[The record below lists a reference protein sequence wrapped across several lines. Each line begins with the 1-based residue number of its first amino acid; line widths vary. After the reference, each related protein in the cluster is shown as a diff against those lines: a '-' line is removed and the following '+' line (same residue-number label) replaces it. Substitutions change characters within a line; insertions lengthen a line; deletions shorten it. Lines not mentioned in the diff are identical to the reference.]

1 MLSTITADAEHAEQ
15 SHRALLVAPVG
26 IFQTDAAGSATFVN
40 DRWCDLTGMSREAA
54 LGQGWLAAIHPDDR
68 ADVGNEWSDAI
79 AEHREF
85 ALEYRFQRPDG
96 TVVWVAGTATSI
108 DVDDRSS
115 TGYVGA
121 VTDIGA
127 VVAARESMREQSRF
141 LDTVL
146 DIAGSL
152 VCVIDPLG
160 RFLRFNQAC
169 ELVSGYSWE
178 EIRNRPFYE
187 FLIPPDEVEGV
198 RSALDRL
205 RAGEPP
211 TPNINHWLTRTGEVR
226 LLSWSNVCFFD
237 DSGSLTHI
245 VSTGTDI
252 TDADLAQKAIAKR
265 ARLFSDLIAFA
276 QAANATHD
284 RERVLPS
291 LLEAISKTLPS
302 HMLGLVLID
311 PASGSLVVR
320 AIHGELNPLAVG
332 TVIPPGVGIS
342 GRAIANR
349 TMVFDELDR
358 SHYPPALAD
367 LVDASSMSMVG
378 VPLIHDGATL
388 GALVFGRLTAG
399 EPTYSALECEALS
412 LIAAQTALSLTNAR
426 LLEEVSELAV
436 RDGLTGLYN
445 RRYFEASLEEML
457 RRQARQGDGRRPLAA
472 IMFDLDHFGQL
483 NKDFGHQAGDA
494 VLRTFAGLLLERFR
508 SSDLVA
514 RYGGEEFVAIL
525 EDSTVEDALKAAED
539 VRGSLAALAILA
551 PDGSRLNA
559 TVSAGCAPLDH
570 QDATRE
576 AMLRAADVGLFLAK
590 RAGRNTVVAV

>member
-1 MLSTITADAEHAEQ
+1 MLSPITADTELAEHSQ
-15 SHRALLVAPVG
+15 SALRVAPVG
-26 IFQTDAAGSATFVN
+26 IFQTDAAGAATFVN
-40 DRWCDLTGMSREAA
+40 DRWCHLSGMSREAA
-54 LGQGWLAAIHPDDR
+54 VGQGWLGAIHPDDR
-68 ADVGNEWSDAI
+68 ARVANEWSDAI
-79 AEHREF
+79 EERREF

-96 TVVWVAGTATSI
+96 TIVWVAGTATSI
-108 DVDDRSS
+108 HVDDRGSS
-115 TGYVGA
+115 GYVGA

-127 VVAARESMREQSRF
+127 AVAARETMREQSRF
-141 LDTVL
+141 LDAVL

-169 ELVSGYSWE
+169 ELLSGYSWE
-178 EIRNRPFYE
+178 EIRDRPFYD
-187 FLIPPDEVEGV
+187 FLVPLDEVEGV
-198 RSALDRL
+198 RSALARL

-211 TPNINHWLTRTGEVR
+211 TPNTNHWLTRAGEVR

-237 DSGSLTHI
+237 ESGSLTHI

-252 TDADLAQKAIAKR
+252 TDADLAQKAIAER

-276 QAANATHD
+276 QAANATRD
-284 RERVLPS
+284 RERLLPS

-302 HMLGLVLID
+302 HMLGLVLIE
-311 PASGSLVVR
+311 PASGNLVVR
-320 AIHGELNPLAVG
+320 AVHGELNPMAIG
-332 TVIPPGVGIS
+332 AVIPPGVGIS

-349 TMVFDELDR
+349 TMVFDEVDR
-358 SHYPPALAD
+358 SHYPAPLAD
-367 LVDASSMSMVG
+367 LVDASRMSMVG

-388 GALVFGRLTAG
+388 GALVVGRLSAG
-399 EPTYSALECEALS
+399 GPTFSALECEALS

-457 RRQARQGDGRRPLAA
+457 KRRARQREGRRPIAA
-472 IMFDLDHFGQL
+472 IMFDLDHFGQF
-483 NKDFGHQAGDA
+483 NKDHGHQAGDA
-494 VLRTFAGLLLERFR
+494 VLRTFAGVLLERFR

-525 EDSTVEDALKAAED
+525 EGSTVEDAQMAAED
-539 VRGSLAALAILA
+539 VRGSLAALAILG
-551 PDGSRLNA
+551 PDGSHLKA
-559 TVSAGCAPLDH
+559 TVSAGCAALDPH
-570 QDATRE
+570 DATRE